1 MLTINGTS
9 PKQIIFN
16 GTDLTKVYA
25 RETAS
30 DTPVL
35 VWTKYAISITGN
47 RFYLGDAIHNQIRI
61 YQNGVLKDTIAA
73 GFSGNKD
80 LSFTLASGN
89 SLLVQI
95 YNSSGWSQNIYNGSV
110 SSSTWY
116 YENFTE
122 TTHTQVIP
130 NGNVECSEYVYCHT
144 PITSQWKIRWPD
156 IGLTFN
162 WTLSGKVPV
171 YHDDED
177 ANSPIPTMSYVT
189 TAGQAGP
196 NVTCTSSGDL
206 NRFVKTL
213 EFTLTSEPTSGGVC
227 TLNAITP
234 YGSIPSYTE
243 FPITHSPGPNIPFT
257 GLTFKYYEYTYS

>member
-9 PKQIIFN
+9 PKQILFN

-25 RETAS
+25 RATAA

-61 YQNGVLKDTIAA
+61 FQNGTLKDTIAA

-89 SLLVQI
+89 TLIVQI
-95 YNSSGWSQNIYNGSV
+95 YNSTNGWSQNIYNGTV

-122 TTHTQVIP
+122 TTHEHVIP
-130 NGNVECSEYVYCHT
+130 NGNVECVSYHWYYNWHRFD
-144 PITSQWKIRWPD
+144 IRWPD
-156 IGLTFN
+156 LGVTAN
-162 WTLSGKVPV
+162 WTLRAEIPCHNQWTGQSGWTDIEPQT
-171 YHDDED
+171 YTTTDGQQGPIAHCELGSEHTPED
-177 ANSPIPTMSYVT
+177 KRLRFYIT
-189 TAGQAGP
+189 T
-196 NVTCTSSGDL
+196 S
-206 NRFVKTL
+206 
-213 EFTLTSEPTSGGVC
+213 TSGGNY
-227 TLNAITP
+227 TLDTGNRTDL
-234 YGSIPSYTE
+234 IPEMYDGE
-243 FPITHSPGPNIPFT
+243 YSPGPNIPFA
-257 GLTFKYYEYTYS
+257 GLTFRYYTYDFN